1 MTNFLKH
8 KMRGKSPGE
17 IAGWVIL
24 GVLGIGGL
32 AILFGFVIMWLWNW
46 LMPDIFGLTELTY
59 WQAVGLFIL
68 SKILI
73 SCGGGGG
80 GKHHKSKHHSKGK
93 CGDKKDKKD
102 KKDFSKWEHYDKFW
116 QEEGNQSYKNYVE
129 NMDNTTISDSP
140 KPDEES
146 NN

>member
-17 IAGWVIL
+17 IIGWVLL
-24 GVLGIGGL
+24 GIIGIGGL

-73 SCGGGGG
+73 GTGGGG
-80 GKHHKSKHHSKGK
+80 GKGHKSKKHSHGK
-93 CGDKKDKKD
+93 CGEKGDKKE
-102 KKDFSKWEHYDKFW
+102 FSKWKHYDQFW
-116 QEEGNQSYKNYVE
+116 KEEGDQSYKNYVDR
-129 NMDNTTISDSP
+129 MDNGNDSQIP
-140 KPDEES
+140 KPEEQD
-146 NN
+146 N

>member
-1 MTNFLKH
+1 MTNFFKH

-24 GVLGIGGL
+24 GGLGIAAL

-46 LMPDIFGLTELTY
+46 LMPEIFGLTTLTY

-73 SCGGGGG
+73 GTGGSGG
-80 GKHHKSKHHSKGK
+80 GKSHKSKHNGK
-93 CGDKKDKKD
+93 NKCCGKDGKKE
-102 KKDFSKWEHYDKFW
+102 FSKWANYDKFW
-116 QEEGNQSYKNYVE
+116 KEEGDQAYQNYIDRLE
-129 NMDNTTISDSP
+129 NSSHETSKT
-140 KPDEES
+140 EE
-146 NN
+146 N

>member
-1 MTNFLKH
+1 MGNFIKY

-24 GVLGIGGL
+24 AVLGIGAL

-46 LMPDIFGLTELTY
+46 LMPDLFGLTTITY

-73 SCGGGGG
+73 GCGGGKGN
-80 GKHHKSKHHSKGK
+80 KSKHHGKGK
-93 CGDKKDKKD
+93 YSEKGD
-102 KKDFSKWEHYDKFW
+102 KKDFSKWKHYDKFW
-116 QEEGNQSYKNYVE
+116 QEEGDQSYKNYVE
-129 NMDNTTISDSP
+129 RLDNKTISDTP
-140 KPDEES
+140 PIPEE
-146 NN
+146 NNN